1 MTTVDVILPC
11 LNEADALPWV
21 LDRMPPGYA
30 PIVVDNA
37 STDASAEVAA
47 RHGARVV
54 HAARR
59 GFGEACHAGLLTATA
74 ETVCLMDADAS
85 LDPQDLPLLVS
96 RLNRGSRSFP
106 DSPRAAGSVPSP
118 SRPSSDADAA
128 SDGPSTGG
136 SVDRPMLVLGRRRP
150 TEWRSWPPHARIA
163 NRVLAR
169 ELNRRARTS
178 LHDLGPMRAVR
189 RTDLLALAL
198 TDRRFGYP
206 LEMVL
211 KAARANW
218 HITELDVPYHPRTG
232 RSKVTGTLR
241 GTIRAV
247 QDMRDVLTKV
257 GAA

>member
-1 MTTVDVILPC
+1 MTTIDVILPC

-21 LDRMPPGYA
+21 LDRMPSGYA

-37 STDASAEVAA
+37 STDASAEIAA
-47 RHGARVV
+47 GHGARVV

-59 GFGEACHAGLLTATA
+59 GFGEACHTGLLASTAD
-74 ETVCLMDADAS
+74 TVCFMDADAS
-85 LDPQDLPLLVS
+85 LDPQDLPLLVAV
-96 RLNRGSRSFP
+96 LGEGRGAAP
-106 DSPRAAGSVPSP
+106 LTSPHTGTATTFTAATPASGRVTG
-118 SRPSSDADAA
+118 PSSQDV
-128 SDGPSTGG
+128 
-136 SVDRPMLVLGRRRP
+136 VDRPILVLGRRRP
-150 TEWRSWPPHARIA
+150 TGWRSWPPHARVA
-163 NRVLAR
+163 NRILAR

-178 LHDLGPMRAVR
+178 LHDLGPMRAAR

-247 QDMRDVLTKV
+247 HDMRDVLTKV
-257 GAA
+257 GGA